1 MFNGFKTFS
10 DISGCTQIMDPWKCP
25 PFGGTNSLNMAPSNI
40 LSKVNERAKFEKEER
55 DIGHTVEAGAEVD
68 IREIYFLI
76 MHFLSVGPCRRTFEQ
91 FANDLLEHQLLPRRY
106 HAWFSR
112 SGVGSGNDNDNNTS
126 FPLSYNKL
134 VERYKCFLFRLTLI
148 IERYTKHWISFCYSS
163 CLCSCHV
170 FCLLPR
176 IYLFIISYLIFA
188 WYM

>member
-148 IERYTKHWISFCYSS
+148 IERYTKHWISFVTLVVYAHAM
-163 CLCSCHV
+163 CSAYY
-170 FCLLPR
+170 R
-176 IYLFIISYLIFA
+176 GYIFLSLVT
-188 WYM
+188 